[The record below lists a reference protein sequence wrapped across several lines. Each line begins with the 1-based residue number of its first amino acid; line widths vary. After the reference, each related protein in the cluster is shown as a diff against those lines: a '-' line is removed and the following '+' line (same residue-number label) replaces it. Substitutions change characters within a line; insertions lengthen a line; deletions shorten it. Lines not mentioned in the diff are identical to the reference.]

1 MVTHRGK
8 LELTRDWRMRITAQD
23 SIKSIPA
30 SLSAMTLP
38 IALED
43 DHSHHHDILDIDG
56 RPAKRVRFDSDSL
69 LTKDVG
75 TKDGASLVRKHPL
88 RVRPSGNALTSPV
101 NLKSAC
107 GLFASV
113 PDELLVQLL
122 ETLDARD
129 LLRFGASCRALYA
142 FTRNE
147 ELWRAL
153 FVE

>member
-1 MVTHRGK
+1 MTHRGE
-8 LELTRDWRMRITAQD
+8 LEHRHQWRLRILVLDLGDCT
-23 SIKSIPA
+23 PA

-43 DHSHHHDILDIDG
+43 DHRHHHDILDVDD

-113 PDELLVQLL
+113 PDELLVLLL
-122 ETLDARD
+122 EALGARD
-129 LLRFGASCRALYA
+129 LLRFGASCRALHA

-153 FVE
+153 FIE